1 MVIALNGG
9 QPPLASEPAG
19 TATAWPD
26 DDYQKMEDLV
36 LSWLLLPSSGG
47 DLAEFFFESRFA
59 FTAKL

>member
-26 DDYQKMEDLV
+26 DGYQKMEDLV
-36 LSWLLLPSSGG
+36 IM
-47 DLAEFFFESRFA
+47 A
-59 FTAKL
+59 FTSLLRGDFLL